1 MDEQTG
7 LTSTS
12 YVVLGLLASLG
23 PSTPYDLKRAVA
35 ESLGNLWS
43 FPHSQL
49 YVEPQRLAEA
59 GLVTEH
65 REDKGR
71 RRRTYTLTSR
81 GRRTLVRWLRTPEI
95 SGHEV
100 RDPALLKLFFSDLV
114 GAQDVSA
121 LARSQEQL
129 HSKQASEYERL
140 MGESKEDEMPFR
152 AETMR
157 MGLVFERA
165 AARFWRAISE
175 ELRDATGH
183 WGGGNE

>member
-1 MDEQTG
+1 MAGETS
-7 LTSTS
+7 LSSTS

-23 PSTPYDLKRAVA
+23 PSTSYELKGAVA
-35 ESLGNLWS
+35 SSLGNLWS

-59 GLVTEH
+59 GLVAER
-65 REDKGR
+65 REEEGR
-71 RRRTYTLTSR
+71 RRRTYSLSPQ
-81 GRRTLVRWLRTPEI
+81 GRRALMRWLKDPDIT
-95 SGHEV
+95 GHEM

-114 GAQDVSA
+114 GAQDVRA
-121 LARSQEQL
+121 LARSQEEIHQ
-129 HSKQASEYERL
+129 KQALEYERL
-140 MGESKEDEMPFR
+140 VGESQDDELPFQ

-175 ELRDATGH
+175 ELKVTRPPSGD
-183 WGGGNE
+183 ER